1 MMRRRLARLLT
12 LTLLTFSAAALPTM
26 RDAHAA
32 KLGTRVY
39 MNATQGY
46 QFAFPAAWK
55 AARADGLD
63 CLLKAT
69 DGQATITAK
78 SIQGAGSTD
87 QIAGSQAA
95 AIAGYGA
102 VHGKINVTTLQSGDL
117 VIEASD
123 AVVTAAGKRLDVQ
136 LVDVVHNGYTYDFS
150 AVVSLDS
157 PHSATH
163 LREVSQSY
171 NSIQVR

>member
-1 MMRRRLARLLT
+1 MIRRRLACLLT
-12 LTLLTFSAAALPTM
+12 LTVLTLSAAALPTM

-32 KLGTRVY
+32 KLGVRMYV
-39 MNATQGY
+39 NATEGY
-46 QFAFPAAWK
+46 QFTFPAAWK
-55 AARADGLD
+55 ASRADGLD

-69 DGQATITAK
+69 DGQATIAAK

-87 QIAGSQAA
+87 QIARRQAG

-102 VHGKINVTTLQSGDL
+102 VQGKINVTTVQSGDL

-123 AVVTAAGKRLDVQ
+123 AVVTAAGKRIDVQ

-150 AVVSLDS
+150 AVVNLDS
-157 PHSATH
+157 PHSAGH